1 MVLKE
6 FIQKTL
12 NYDPKKAVVIDNKN
26 GTFTEIIDI
35 IETTDGYGTKI
46 ISVKIR

>member
-12 NYDPKKAVVIDNKN
+12 DYNPEKVVVIDNKN
-26 GTFTEIIDI
+26 GTFSTIIDI
-35 IETTDGYGTKI
+35 IETTDGYGTEI
-46 ISVKIR
+46 VSVKIR